1 MPTLEF
7 EWDDDKSERTLQ
19 DRGFD
24 FGLASQAFTDPE
36 AFREADTRFDYG
48 EDRCRLY
55 GQIQGRLFVVVYTE
69 RKGRIRIISARRAN
83 SREVQAHQQRR
94 AGASDG

>member
-1 MPTLEF
+1 LEF
-7 EWDDDKSERTLQ
+7 EWDDDKSEQTLQ

-48 EDRCRLY
+48 EDRFRLY
-55 GQIQGRLFVVVYTE
+55 GQIQGRLFAVVYTE
-69 RKGRIRIISARRAN
+69 RQGRIRIISARRAN
-83 SREVQAHQQRR
+83 SREVQAHDKRR
-94 AGASDG
+94 ADAPEA